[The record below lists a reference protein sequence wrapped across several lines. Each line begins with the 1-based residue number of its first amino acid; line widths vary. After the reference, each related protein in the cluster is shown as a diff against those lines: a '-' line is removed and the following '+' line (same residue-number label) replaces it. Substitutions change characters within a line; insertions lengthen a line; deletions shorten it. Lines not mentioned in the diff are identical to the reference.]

1 MQPFTRQLGSQ
12 PGVQVNPIID
22 KSEGRLVG
30 NEGQYFAT
38 AIRLQ
43 RGDISRAFLVTK
55 DNFARVLGPVASIR
69 ANPLNEGIV
78 QVYEALRAG
87 ALGAVVSRLSPS
99 TAVLN
104 RIEVL
109 DEALAGDV
117 YNVVTGSPT
126 AGYLFTIKHHECF
139 NEGITVKVNALTA
152 YDTDGVTL
160 IPSKMIKLGLYD
172 INGQPLFNEITASLD
187 PNAVDDFGETL
198 FLTDIAA
205 AASNDLIEIV
215 VNTGAEVSLTAAFY
229 GKDGSGNDKVVEQHL
244 VYFDENSTSYT
255 NSDYDKSISQLQYT
269 EYRFGYLTTCGSQSK
284 TLISKFLGLAF
295 TINKTCAWDVHG
307 SLSPTAAMAWVAD
320 IGAATDS
327 LYSHCYWTPLTA
339 NDPLNGGRAFIGTS
353 GLQIGYR
360 CARNAITDANGVPA
374 RNRVIAGKEYQV
386 TRTGIKQVVTPKE
399 SELSQL
405 ADARINPVLA
415 VHYNSGSRY
424 VFSDSLTGAKTQAD
438 RKLIAVADMATQI
451 DDWVAAQAQEYL
463 QLPMTDA
470 VQLTTDYLQLLFEAL
485 QTAGWLVP
493 SAKLDNRA
501 FIGQVAPNNMRPNDR
516 MDVSYSLSYV
526 GTTRQIY
533 QQQTI
538 APK

>member
-1 MQPFTRQLGSQ
+1 MQPFSRQLGSQ
-12 PGVQVNPIID
+12 PGVQMNPIID
-22 KSEGRLVG
+22 KSEARLVG
-30 NEGQYFAT
+30 NQGQYFAT
-38 AIRLQ
+38 AVRLQ

-55 DNFARVLGPVASIR
+55 DNFSRMLGPIASIR
-69 ANPLNEGIV
+69 ANPLNEGLV
-78 QVYEALRAG
+78 QIYEALRAG
-87 ALGAVVSRLSPS
+87 ALGAIVSRLSPS

-117 YNVVTGSPT
+117 YNVVTSTPT
-126 AGYLFTIKHHECF
+126 VGYLFTIKHHECF
-139 NEGITVKVNALTA
+139 NEGIRVRINAITA
-152 YDTDGVTL
+152 YDTDGVTP
-160 IPSKMIKLGLYD
+160 IASKLVKLGIYD
-172 INGQPLFNEITASLD
+172 VNNQPVFNEIVASLD

-205 AASNDLIEIV
+205 AASNDALEIV
-215 VNTGAEVSLTAAFY
+215 VNTGAEVSTTAAFY
-229 GKDGSGNDKVVEQHL
+229 GKDVSGNDKVVEQLL

-255 NSDYDKSISQLQYT
+255 NSDYDRAISQLQYT
-269 EYRFGYLTTCGSQSK
+269 EYRFGYLSTCGSQSK
-284 TLISKFLGLAF
+284 TLIAKFLGLAF

-307 SLSPTAAMAWVAD
+307 SLSPTAAIAWVAD
-320 IGAATDS
+320 IGSATDS

-374 RNRVIAGKEYQV
+374 RNRVIAGKDFQV
-386 TRTGIKQVVTPKE
+386 NRTGIKQVYTPDE
-399 SELSQL
+399 TALSQL
-405 ADARINPVLA
+405 ADARINPVVT

-424 VFSDSLTGAKTQAD
+424 VFSDSLTGAKTQSD
-438 RKLIAVADMATQI
+438 RKLIAVADMATQV

-463 QLPMTDA
+463 QLPMDEA
-470 VQLTTDYLQLLFEAL
+470 VQLTTDYLQILFEAL
-485 QTAGWLVP
+485 QTARWIVP

-501 FIGQVAPNNMRPNDR
+501 FIGQVAPNNLRPNDR

-533 QQQTI
+533 QQQTL

>member
-1 MQPFTRQLGSQ
+1 MQPFSRQLGSQ
-12 PGVQVNPIID
+12 PGVQMNPIID
-22 KSEGRLVG
+22 KSEARLVG
-30 NEGQYFAT
+30 NQGQYFAT
-38 AIRLQ
+38 AVRLQ

-55 DNFARVLGPVASIR
+55 DNFSRMLGPIASIR
-69 ANPLNEGIV
+69 ANPLNEGLV
-78 QVYEALRAG
+78 QIYEALRAG
-87 ALGAVVSRLSPS
+87 ALGAIVSRLSPS

-117 YNVVTGSPT
+117 YNVVTTTPT
-126 AGYLFTIKHHECF
+126 VGYLFTIKHHECF
-139 NEGITVKVNALTA
+139 NEGIKVRINAITA
-152 YDTDGVTL
+152 YDTDGVTP
-160 IPSKMIKLGLYD
+160 IASKLVKLGIYD
-172 INGQPLFNEITASLD
+172 VNNQPVFNEIVASLD

-205 AASNDLIEIV
+205 AASNDALEIV
-215 VNTGAEVSLTAAFY
+215 VNAGAEVSTTAAFY
-229 GKDGSGNDKVVEQHL
+229 GKDVSGNDKVVEQLL

-255 NSDYDKSISQLQYT
+255 NSDYDRAISQLQYT
-269 EYRFGYLTTCGSQSK
+269 EYRFGYLSTCGSQSK
-284 TLISKFLGLAF
+284 TLIAKFLGLAF

-307 SLSPTAAMAWVAD
+307 SLSPTAAIAWVAD
-320 IGAATDS
+320 IGSATDS

-360 CARNAITDANGVPA
+360 CARNAITDANGVTA
-374 RNRVIAGKEYQV
+374 RNRVIAGKDFQV
-386 TRTGIKQVVTPKE
+386 NRTGIKQVYTPDE
-399 SELSQL
+399 TALSQL
-405 ADARINPVLA
+405 ADARINPVVT

-424 VFSDSLTGAKTQAD
+424 VFSDSLTGAKTQSD
-438 RKLIAVADMATQI
+438 RKLIAVADMATQV

-463 QLPMTDA
+463 QLPMDEA
-470 VQLTTDYLQLLFEAL
+470 VQLTTDYLQILFEAL
-485 QTAGWLVP
+485 QTARWIVP

-501 FIGQVAPNNMRPNDR
+501 FIGQVAPNNLRPNDR

-533 QQQTI
+533 QQQTL

>member
-1 MQPFTRQLGSQ
+1 MQPFSRQLGSQ
-12 PGVQVNPIID
+12 PGVQMNPIID
-22 KSEGRLVG
+22 KSEARLVG
-30 NEGQYFAT
+30 NQGQYFAT
-38 AIRLQ
+38 AVRLQ

-55 DNFARVLGPVASIR
+55 DNFSRMLGPIASIR
-69 ANPLNEGIV
+69 ANPLNEGLV
-78 QVYEALRAG
+78 QIYEALRAG
-87 ALGAVVSRLSPS
+87 ALGAIVSRLSPS

-117 YNVVTGSPT
+117 YNVVTSTPT
-126 AGYLFTIKHHECF
+126 VGYLFTIKHHECF
-139 NEGITVKVNALTA
+139 NEGIRVRINAITT
-152 YDTDGVTL
+152 YDTDGVTP
-160 IPSKMIKLGLYD
+160 IASKLVKLGIYD
-172 INGQPLFNEITASLD
+172 VNNQPVFNEIVASLD

-205 AASNDLIEIV
+205 AASNDALEIV
-215 VNTGAEVSLTAAFY
+215 VNTGAEVSTTAAFY
-229 GKDGSGNDKVVEQHL
+229 GKDVSGNDKVVEQLL

-255 NSDYDKSISQLQYT
+255 NSDYDRAISQLQYT
-269 EYRFGYLTTCGSQSK
+269 EYRFGYLSTCGSQSK
-284 TLISKFLGLAF
+284 TLIAKFLGLAF

-307 SLSPTAAMAWVAD
+307 SLSPTAAIAWVAD
-320 IGAATDS
+320 IGSATDS

-374 RNRVIAGKEYQV
+374 RNRVIAGKDFQV
-386 TRTGIKQVVTPKE
+386 NRTGIKQVYTPDE
-399 SELSQL
+399 TALSQL
-405 ADARINPVLA
+405 ADARINPVVT

-424 VFSDSLTGAKTQAD
+424 VFSDSLTGAKTQSD
-438 RKLIAVADMATQI
+438 RKLIAVADMATQV

-463 QLPMTDA
+463 QLPMDEA
-470 VQLTTDYLQLLFEAL
+470 VQLTTDYLQILFEAL
-485 QTAGWLVP
+485 QTARWLVP

-501 FIGQVAPNNMRPNDR
+501 FIGQVAPNNLRPNDR

-533 QQQTI
+533 QQQTL